1 MVTRKGL
8 GQANILRTNNNTST
22 GYGVAYADEVSGHR
36 TVGNLTALYTLHD
49 WQLSASGNNTDN
61 DAIGQLWYVVNADG
75 NGNGC
80 YYQLK
85 GWSKR
90 KEAAGWSEFKGTG
103 ASTAAAIT
111 FDNAASGMTAVN
123 AQGAIE
129 ELNVKKLAKADIAQE
144 PGNSEELVMSQKAVS
159 DKLKGLSTE
168 IIYDV
173 SARNNGVVFESLSAL
188 LSSSDLNTLIPM
200 LVRHGGMSIRFV
212 QSSDNKYVQYRLI
225 ANTFSTTVT
234 DWQGVDDKPTTG
246 SNNLVKSGGVAEM
259 ISANKTETDTKLT
272 ELGSK
277 TRGISNK
284 DVTSNEQEIVFAKD
298 NGEEVGVINDEG
310 ADFIHIKSGGKDVV
324 TKEYG
329 KDLSSNDYT
338 DNDKELV
345 QSLSYNISSKES
357 HVADESV
364 AFENKDGETV
374 FEITNKSAFVKGVD
388 ILETLNKYDNK
399 FYGVIRHRG
408 SSDYAYQNR
417 IGDFNEIASH
427 FRMAMVKDGNV
438 MYFLDQT
445 DITKKEDGTEAN
457 LDGTDGDM
465 LIVNDVPIYY
475 VNVGNSVYDMKLFSL
490 KAFSYDGV
498 QADVIRPRG
507 FSAGLAYV
515 ENINGNDVN
524 DYINLGNGK
533 SHYCRNAN
541 YIGDFAEMQGLVG
554 KYVPTQND
562 NSITYNYD
570 ANGKYASSGAMRPKM
585 AFTQRVAEKSA
596 MNKNVND
603 AVYTNIDLLTVEL
616 ILSMVQCEVGTK
628 DISSYSLFG
637 APYSRNP
644 IPPSYVFENGRD
656 SFCGVRF
663 KNNNGEWVYARIDDK
678 PFDNGLTMAQM
689 LISYFSPWEIME
701 QHLALSYAKANN
713 ISMNSWYVYNG
724 NEYKWVSKPS
734 FKSLDD
740 GVMSAV
746 LFKRFKSK
754 LGDITYNGESVQ
766 GNDIE
771 YVINSA
777 IYRGIILDSSFHTWL
792 TGINCILDGN
802 EPNAYYMWVEK
813 DYKKYIMDKDY
824 EPISSGSLY
833 DFEHLYKLAGIVKG
847 ESAVLYGKDCSD
859 VSLIVPSVAVEVT
872 EYKKDY
878 EKIRFETDSVVANG
892 SHYEEQDQYPVAET
906 NVKMITGV
914 KHGYYHS
921 VPCQYSYIYLNHKRH
936 YHRAMAGGM
945 SFVCQNVNV

>member
-1 MVTRKGL
+1 MGYYNSTHYGSQIDEAVQK
-8 GQANILRTNNNTST
+8 ILDGEFQEKLTP
-22 GYGVAYADEVSGHR
+22 GYGIKIEGTTISAEVDHSQFATKYEVNQGLSGKQDTIPDLDSIR
-36 TVGNLTALYTLHD
+36 
-49 WQLSASGNNTDN
+49 SGAN
-61 DAIGQLWYVVNADG
+61 
-75 NGNGC
+75 
-80 YYQLK
+80 K
-85 GWSKR
+85 G
-90 KEAAGWSEFKGTG
+90 
-103 ASTAAAIT
+103 STAI
-111 FDNAASGMTAVN
+111 
-123 AQGAIE
+123 QE
-129 ELNVKKLAKADIAQE
+129 HQDISHLL
-144 PGNSEELVMSQKAVS
+144 PKT
-159 DKLKGLSTE
+159 D
-168 IIYDV
+168 
-173 SARNNGVVFESLSAL
+173 FENYA
-188 LSSSDLNTLIPM
+188 
-200 LVRHGGMSIRFV
+200 
-212 QSSDNKYVQYRLI
+212 
-225 ANTFSTTVT
+225 
-234 DWQGVDDKPTTG
+234 
-246 SNNLVKSGGVAEM
+246 
-259 ISANKTETDTKLT
+259 TKNDEQLT

-277 TRGISNK
+277 TSGISNN
-284 DVTSNEQEIVFAKD
+284 DATSSEQEIVFIKD
-298 NGEEVGVINDEG
+298 NGEEVGVINDAG
-310 ADFIHIKSGGKDVV
+310 ADFIHLKSGGKDVV

-345 QSLSYNISSKES
+345 QSLSGNISSKES
-357 HVADESV
+357 YVADESV
-364 AFENKDGETV
+364 AFENEGGETV

-388 ILETLNKYDNK
+388 IFEALNKYDNK
-399 FYGVIRHRG
+399 FYGVIRYRG
-408 SSDYAYQNR
+408 SSDYKYENR

-465 LIVNDVPIYY
+465 LIVNDLPIYY
-475 VNVGNSVYDMKLFSL
+475 VNVGNSIYDMKLFSL

-554 KYVPTQND
+554 KYVPTQNGA
-562 NSITYNYD
+562 SITYTYD
-570 ANGKYASSGAMRPKM
+570 ANGKYASNGAMRPKL

-628 DISSYSLFG
+628 DISAYSLFG

-644 IPPSYVFENGRD
+644 LPPSYVFENGRD
-656 SFCGVRF
+656 SICGVRF

-678 PFDNGLTMAQM
+678 PFNNGLTMAQM

-713 ISMNSWYVYNG
+713 IAMNSWYVYNG

-734 FKSLDD
+734 FKSLDE

-754 LGDITYNGESVQ
+754 LGDVTYNSESVQ

-777 IYRGIILDSSFHTWL
+777 IYRGIVLDSSFHTWL
-792 TGINCILDGN
+792 TGINCVLDGN

-824 EPISSGSLY
+824 APISSGSLY

-847 ESAVLYGKDCSD
+847 ESAVLYGKDFSD
-859 VSLIVPSVAVEVT
+859 ESIIVPSVAVEQA

-892 SHYEEQDQYPVAET
+892 THYAEQDQYPVAET
-906 NVKMITGV
+906 NVKMLTGV

-921 VPCQYSYIYLNHKRH
+921 VPCQYAYIYLNHKRH

>member
-1 MVTRKGL
+1 MKKFFQINNKNADKIMAIDGSIIQFRDELNGNAIVYPLTCQSAVL
-8 GQANILRTNNNTST
+8 GEDSQPLQTYITEYN
-22 GYGVAYADEVSGHR
+22 VSHHH
-36 TVGNLTALYTLHD
+36 T
-49 WQLSASGNNTDN
+49 NTDGTRVFTLN
-61 DAIGQLWYVVNADG
+61 EAISTVPDDYKRGG
-75 NGNGC
+75 
-80 YYQLK
+80 LK
-85 GWSKR
+85 LS
-90 KEAAGWSEFKGTG
+90 F
-103 ASTAAAIT
+103 
-111 FDNAASGMTAVN
+111 
-123 AQGAIE
+123 
-129 ELNVKKLAKADIAQE
+129 
-144 PGNSEELVMSQKAVS
+144 NS
-159 DKLKGLSTE
+159 
-168 IIYDV
+168 
-173 SARNNGVVFESLSAL
+173 NNGSVETYVLD
-188 LSSSDLNTLIPM
+188 SSVWKIDA
-200 LVRHGGMSIRFV
+200 
-212 QSSDNKYVQYRLI
+212 KYWKQFDV
-225 ANTFSTTVT
+225 N
-234 DWQGVDDKPTTG
+234 
-246 SNNLVKSGGVAEM
+246 
-259 ISANKTETDTKLT
+259 KLT
-272 ELGSK
+272 ELESK
-277 TRGISNK
+277 TSGISNN
-284 DVTSNEQEIVFAKD
+284 DATSVKQEIVFAKN

-310 ADFIHIKSGGKDVV
+310 ADFIHLKSGGKDVV
-324 TKEYG
+324 TKEDG

-345 QSLSYNISSKES
+345 QSLSNNISSKES
-357 HVADESV
+357 YVADESV
-364 AFENKDGETV
+364 AFENEDGETI

-388 ILETLNKYDNK
+388 ILEALNKYDNK
-399 FYGVIRHRG
+399 FSGVIRYRG
-408 SSDYAYQNR
+408 SSDYKYENR

-465 LIVNDVPIYY
+465 LIVNDLPIYY
-475 VNVGNSVYDMKLFSL
+475 INVGNSVYDMKLFSL

-554 KYVPTQND
+554 KYVPTQNGG
-562 NSITYNYD
+562 SITYTYD
-570 ANGKYASSGAMRPKM
+570 ENGKYASNGAMRPKM

-628 DISSYSLFG
+628 DISAYSLFG

-644 IPPSYVFENGRD
+644 LPPSYVFENGKD
-656 SFCGVRF
+656 SMCGVRF
-663 KNNNGEWVYARIDDK
+663 KNNNEEWVYARIDDK
-678 PFDNGLTMAQM
+678 PFDNGLTMGQM

-713 ISMNSWYVYNG
+713 IAMNSWYVYNG

-734 FKSLDD
+734 FKSLDE

-754 LGDITYNGESVQ
+754 LGDVTYNGESVQ

-777 IYRGIILDSSFHTWL
+777 IYRGVVLDSSFHTWL
-792 TGINCILDGN
+792 TGINCVLDGN

-824 EPISSGSLY
+824 TPISSGSLY

-847 ESAVLYGKDCSD
+847 ESAVLYGKDYSD
-859 VSLIVPSVAVEVT
+859 ESIIVPSVVVEQT
-872 EYKKDY
+872 EYKNDY

-892 SHYEEQDQYPVAET
+892 THYAEQDQYPIAET
-906 NVKMITGV
+906 NVKMLTGV

-921 VPCQYSYIYLNHKRH
+921 VPCQYAYIYLNHKRH

>member
-1 MVTRKGL
+1 MSINLTDEIEVKTKKGKLGAAKQIFLEGDTQTVENEIQDINSRHNDLNSKHESLSSTVSEHTNQIESNQNQITANKSTQDAKNASLDANMAKLNTRDDQITELVRGITATGGASVATTVTYD
-8 GQANILRTNNNTST
+8 NTSSHL
-22 GYGVAYADEVSGHR
+22 ASA
-36 TVGNLTALYTLHD
+36 TV
-49 WQLSASGNNTDN
+49 
-61 DAIGQLWYVVNADG
+61 
-75 NGNGC
+75 
-80 YYQLK
+80 
-85 GWSKR
+85 
-90 KEAAGWSEFKGTG
+90 
-103 ASTAAAIT
+103 
-111 FDNAASGMTAVN
+111 
-123 AQGAIE
+123 QGAID
-129 ELNVKKLAKADIAQE
+129 ELQGSKIDKTSILQE
-144 PGNSEELVMSQKAVS
+144 LGNAEDKVMSQKAVS
-159 DKLKGLSTE
+159 DSINKLKNAGYLYAGIATPTTNPGTPDGS
-168 IIYDV
+168 
-173 SARNNGVVFESLSAL
+173 VF
-188 LSSSDLNTLIPM
+188 
-200 LVRHGGMSIRFV
+200 
-212 QSSDNKYVQYRLI
+212 YI
-225 ANTFSTTVT
+225 ANGKGTYANFGGLEVTEDDVVILYYDTVWHKVST
-234 DWQGVDDKPTTG
+234 GIA
-246 SNNLVKSGGVAEM
+246 SNE
-259 ISANKTETDTKLT
+259 KLT
-272 ELGSK
+272 ELEQK
-277 TRGISNK
+277 TSEITNIDTASN
-284 DVTSNEQEIVFAKD
+284 TQEIVFAKD
-298 NGEEVGVINDEG
+298 NGEEVGVINGEG
-310 ADFIHIKSGGKDVV
+310 ADFIHLKSGGKDVV
-324 TKEYG
+324 TKEVG

-338 DNDKELV
+338 DNDKKLV
-345 QSLSYNISSKES
+345 QSLSDNISSKES
-357 HVADESV
+357 YVADESV

-374 FEITNKSAFVKGVD
+374 FEITHKSAFVKGVD
-388 ILETLNKYDNK
+388 IFEVLNKYDNK
-399 FYGVIRHRG
+399 FSGVIRHRG
-408 SSDYAYQNR
+408 SSDYKYENR

-465 LIVNDVPIYY
+465 LIVNDLPIYY
-475 VNVGNSVYDMKLFSL
+475 INVGNSVYDMKLFSL

-515 ENINGNDVN
+515 ENINGNDAN
-524 DYINLGNGK
+524 DYTNLGNGK

-554 KYVPTQND
+554 KYVPTQNGD
-562 NSITYNYD
+562 SITYTYD
-570 ANGKYASSGAMRPKM
+570 ANGKYASNGAMRPKM

-628 DISSYSLFG
+628 DISAYSLFG

-644 IPPSYVFENGRD
+644 LPQSYVFENGKD
-656 SFCGVRF
+656 SMCGVRF

-734 FKSLDD
+734 FKSLDE

-754 LGDITYNGESVQ
+754 LGNITYNGESVQ

-777 IYRGIILDSSFHTWL
+777 IYRGIVLDSSFHTWL
-792 TGINCILDGN
+792 TGVNCILDGN

-824 EPISSGSLY
+824 APISSGSLY
-833 DFEHLYKLAGIVKG
+833 DFEYLYKLAGIVKG
-847 ESAVLYGKDCSD
+847 ESAVLYGKDFSD
-859 VSLIVPSVAVEVT
+859 ESLIVPSVAVEVT

-892 SHYEEQDQYPVAET
+892 SHYTEQDQYPVAET
-906 NVKMITGV
+906 NVKMLTGV

-921 VPCQYSYIYLNHKRH
+921 VPCQYGYIYLNHKRH

-945 SFVCQNVNV
+945 SFVCQNVNI

>member
-1 MVTRKGL
+1 MSNYNSLKTTIDANIKQNGNQEITGQILNSVLNQMVTTL
-8 GQANILRTNNNTST
+8 GA
-22 GYGVAYADEVSGHR
+22 GYQFAGVATTATNPGSPDAKVFYIANGKGKYEKFGGLEVTEDEV
-36 TVGNLTALYTLHD
+36 VVLYWD
-49 WQLSASGNNTDN
+49 SAWHKV
-61 DAIGQLWYVVNADG
+61 A
-75 NGNGC
+75 
-80 YYQLK
+80 
-85 GWSKR
+85 
-90 KEAAGWSEFKGTG
+90 TG
-103 ASTAAAIT
+103 IAS
-111 FDNAASGMTAVN
+111 
-123 AQGAIE
+123 
-129 ELNVKKLAKADIAQE
+129 QE
-144 PGNSEELVMSQKAVS
+144 
-159 DKLKGLSTE
+159 
-168 IIYDV
+168 
-173 SARNNGVVFESLSAL
+173 
-188 LSSSDLNTLIPM
+188 
-200 LVRHGGMSIRFV
+200 
-212 QSSDNKYVQYRLI
+212 
-225 ANTFSTTVT
+225 
-234 DWQGVDDKPTTG
+234 
-246 SNNLVKSGGVAEM
+246 
-259 ISANKTETDTKLT
+259 KLT
-272 ELGSK
+272 ELGRK
-277 TRGISNK
+277 TSGISNN
-284 DVTSNEQEIVFAKD
+284 DATSSEQEIVFVKN
-298 NGEEVGVINDEG
+298 NGEEVGIINDEG
-310 ADFIHIKSGGKDVV
+310 ADFIHLKSGGKNVV

-338 DNDKELV
+338 DKDKELV

-357 HVADESV
+357 YVADESV
-364 AFENKDGETV
+364 AFKNEGGETV

-388 ILETLNKYDNK
+388 IFEALNKYDNK

-408 SSDYAYQNR
+408 SSDYKYENR

-465 LIVNDVPIYY
+465 LIVNDLPIYY
-475 VNVGNSVYDMKLFSL
+475 VNVGNSIYDMKLFSL

-554 KYVPTQND
+554 KYVPTQNGA
-562 NSITYNYD
+562 SITYTYD
-570 ANGKYASSGAMRPKM
+570 ANGKYASNGAMRPKM

-628 DISSYSLFG
+628 DISDYSLFG
-637 APYSRNP
+637 NPYSRNP
-644 IPPSYVFENGRD
+644 LPPSYVFENGRD
-656 SFCGVRF
+656 SMCGVRF

-678 PFDNGLTMAQM
+678 PFDNGLTMGQM

-713 ISMNSWYVYNG
+713 IAMNSWYVYNG

-734 FKSLDD
+734 FKSLDE

-754 LGDITYNGESVQ
+754 LGNVTYNGESVQ

-777 IYRGIILDSSFHTWL
+777 IYRGIVLDSSFHTWL

-833 DFEHLYKLAGIVKG
+833 DFEHMYKLAGIVKG
-847 ESAVLYGKDCSD
+847 ESAVLYGKDFSD
-859 VSLIVPSVAVEVT
+859 ESIIVPSIAVEQT

-892 SHYEEQDQYPVAET
+892 SHYAEQDNYPTPEA
-906 NVKMITGV
+906 NIKMLTGV

-921 VPCQYSYIYLNHKRH
+921 VPCQFAYLYLNHKRH

>member
-1 MVTRKGL
+1 MITNELISEIKSKINDNHKQAVTGGILQGVLVDMVKSLCEVYPQTYTDEEKAQAR
-8 GQANILRTNNNTST
+8 ANI
-22 GYGVAYADEVSGHR
+22 D
-36 TVGNLTALYTLHD
+36 ALSNHNGEITKEK
-49 WQLSASGNNTDN
+49 LSAEVQAILN
-61 DAIGQLWYVVNADG
+61 DVANKQNISDATLATIAKTIVGAINEVYKGGLEDASIATSKIEDGAITEPKLDTYLVNVITSAV
-75 NGNGC
+75 
-80 YYQLK
+80 QPAEL
-85 GWSKR
+85 
-90 KEAAGWSEFKGTG
+90 
-103 ASTAAAIT
+103 ASAIAAAL
-111 FDNAASGMTAVN
+111 ASYV
-123 AQGAIE
+123 
-129 ELNVKKLAKADIAQE
+129 AKADIVDTTGSATDK
-144 PGNSEELVMSQKAVS
+144 VMSQHGV
-159 DKLKGLSTE
+159 TE
-168 IIYDV
+168 AID
-173 SARNNGVVFESLSAL
+173 GV
-188 LSSSDLNTLIPM
+188 T
-200 LVRHGGMSIRFV
+200 
-212 QSSDNKYVQYRLI
+212 NKV
-225 ANTFSTTVT
+225 
-234 DWQGVDDKPTTG
+234 
-246 SNNLVKSGGVAEM
+246 
-259 ISANKTETDTKLT
+259 T
-272 ELGSK
+272 ELGRK
-277 TRGISNK
+277 TSGISNN
-284 DVTSNEQEIVFAKD
+284 DATSFEQEIVFVKN
-298 NGEEVGVINDEG
+298 NGEEVGIINDEG
-310 ADFIHIKSGGKDVV
+310 ADFIHLKSGGKNVV

-338 DNDKELV
+338 DKDKELV

-357 HVADESV
+357 YVADESV
-364 AFENKDGETV
+364 AFKNEGGETV

-388 ILETLNKYDNK
+388 IFEALNKYDNK

-408 SSDYAYQNR
+408 SSDYKYENR

-465 LIVNDVPIYY
+465 LIVNDLPIYY
-475 VNVGNSVYDMKLFSL
+475 VNVGNSIYDMKLFSL

-554 KYVPTQND
+554 KYVPTQNGA
-562 NSITYNYD
+562 SITYTYD
-570 ANGKYASSGAMRPKM
+570 ANGKYASNGAMRPKM

-628 DISSYSLFG
+628 DISAYSLFG
-637 APYSRNP
+637 TPYSRNP
-644 IPPSYVFENGRD
+644 IPPSYVFENGKD
-656 SFCGVRF
+656 SICGVRF

-713 ISMNSWYVYNG
+713 IAMNSWYVYNE

-734 FKSLDD
+734 FKSLDE

-754 LGDITYNGESVQ
+754 LGDVTYNGESVQ

-777 IYRGIILDSSFHTWL
+777 IYRGIVLDSSFHTWL
-792 TGINCILDGN
+792 TGVNCVLDGN

-824 EPISSGSLY
+824 APISSGSLY
-833 DFEHLYKLAGIVKG
+833 DFEHMYKLAGIVKG
-847 ESAVLYGKDCSD
+847 ESAVLYGKDFSD
-859 VSLIVPSVAVEVT
+859 ESIIVPSIAVEQT

-892 SHYEEQDQYPVAET
+892 THYAEQDQYPAAEP
-906 NVKMITGV
+906 NVKMLTGV

-921 VPCQYSYIYLNHKRH
+921 VPCQYAYIYLNHKRH